1 MKSNYTRFCKIF
13 IFLLLCGNTAF
24 AQQSVAREWNEVL
37 LDAIRVD
44 LARPTVHARNL
55 FHTSIAMYD
64 AWAVY
69 DGNAETYFL
78 GKKLGNYT
86 SVFTGVPTPM
96 DKKAAQQEAISYAM
110 YRLLKYRFKNSPG
123 AATSLP
129 KMDELMIAL
138 GYDTAF
144 VSTNYTTGPP
154 AALGNY
160 IAASIISFGLQDNS
174 NEQNAYGNFFYR
186 TVNPPLIMALPGNP
200 DLVNPNRWQP
210 LTLQIFIDQ
219 NGNVI
224 PGNTPSFL
232 GPEWGKVVPFALTPA
247 DRTIYQRTGAD
258 YWVYHDPG
266 APPHL
271 DTTQVGG
278 LSDEYKWNFS
288 LVSAW
293 SGQLDP
299 SDSVL
304 WDISPAHIGN
314 IKLQDYPT
322 TITGLR
328 NFYNLE
334 NGGDIGKGYTVNPVT
349 GQPYTPQIVLRGD
362 YARVLAEFWADG
374 PNSETPPG
382 HWFTILNYISD
393 HPLLEKKFQGKG
405 DVLDDLEWDVKAYF
419 ILSGAVH
426 DAAVT
431 AWGIK
436 GWYDFIRPVSAIRY
450 MGGLGQ
456 SSDPNLPHYHPGGLK
471 LIPGYIE
478 LVQPGDPLAGEND
491 KNVGKIKVYAWRGPN
506 YILDPATD
514 DAGAAWILS
523 ENWWPYQRPSFVTPP
538 FAGYISGHST
548 FSRAAAEV
556 LTMLTGNPFFP
567 GGMSQF
573 STKKNQFLVFEEGP
587 SQDLTLQWATYRDA
601 SDQCSLSRIWG
612 GIHPPFDD
620 MPGRLIGREIGINAF
635 HFAERYFRMDED
647 GDGFFSYEDCDDTN
661 ALVYPDAPEIADSL
675 DNDCN
680 GLIDDNISAT
690 TQISD
695 KNYRIFPNPVTDHLT
710 IDFQQEQAADI
721 RIFNT
726 QGQLLQEERLSF
738 GHQKIELDFHT
749 FPSGIYYLAV
759 LNQNGDRLLTEKVVK
774 R

>member
-1 MKSNYTRFCKIF
+1 MKLSTIPVIAGSLLFCF
-13 IFLLLCGNTAF
+13 TWNGAL
-24 AQQSVAREWNEVL
+24 AQQSVARRWNEVL

-55 FHTSIAMYD
+55 FHTSVAMYD
-64 AWAVY
+64 AWAAY
-69 DGNAETYFL
+69 DGNADTYFL

-86 SVFTGVPTPM
+86 CNFTGIPAPT
-96 DKKAAQQEAISYAM
+96 DKKAAQNEAISYAA
-110 YRLLKYRFKNSPG
+110 YRLLKHRFKNSVG

-129 KMDELMIAL
+129 KIDALMLAL
-138 GYDTAF
+138 GYDTAY
-144 VSTNYTTGPP
+144 VSTNYATGKP

-160 IAASIISFGLQDNS
+160 IAASLINFGFQDGS
-174 NEQNAYGNFFYR
+174 NEQNGYSNIYYR
-186 TVNPPLIMALPGNP
+186 PFNPPLIMALPGNP
-200 DLVNPNRWQP
+200 GLVDPNRWQP

-219 NGNVI
+219 AGNII
-224 PGNTPSFL
+224 PGNTPPFL
-232 GPEWGKVVPFALTPA
+232 SPEWGNVVPFALTDA
-247 DRTIYQRTGAD
+247 DKQVYQRNANQ
-258 YWVYHDPG
+258 YIVYHDPG

-278 LSDEYKWNFS
+278 LSEEYKWNFS

-299 SDSVL
+299 RDGVL
-304 WDISPAHIGN
+304 WDISPAHVGN
-314 IKLQDYPT
+314 IKLEDYPT

-334 NGGDIGKGYTVNPVT
+334 DGGDIGKGYSVNPAT
-349 GQPYTPQIVLRGD
+349 GQPYAPQIVPRGD

-382 HWFTILNYISD
+382 HWFTILNYVSD
-393 HPLLEKKFQGKG
+393 HPLLKKKFEGVG
-405 DVLDDLEWDVKAYF
+405 PVLDNLEWDVKAYF
-419 ILSGAVH
+419 ILGGAVH

-450 MGGLGQ
+450 MAGLGQ
-456 SSDPNLPHYHPGGLK
+456 SSDPNLPHYHPGGIL

-478 LVQPGDPLAGEND
+478 LVKAGDPLAGQDN
-491 KNVGKIKVYAWRGPN
+491 KNVNKIKIYAWRGPD
-506 YILDPATD
+506 YINNPATD
-514 DAGAAWILS
+514 DAGAAWILA

-548 FSRAAAEV
+548 YSRAGAEV
-556 LTMLTGNPFFP
+556 LTMLTGDPFFP

-573 STKKNQFLVFEEGP
+573 STKKNEFLVFEEGP

-620 MPGRLIGREIGINAF
+620 MPGRLIGREIGISAF
-635 HFAERYFRMDED
+635 HFAERYFNIDNDHD
-647 GDGFFSYEDCDDTN
+647 GYYNYEDCDDFN
-661 ALVYPDAPEIADSL
+661 ALVYPNAPEIADSL
-675 DNDCN
+675 DNNCN
-680 GLIDDNISAT
+680 GMIDENISAT
-690 TQISD
+690 SDVTQV
-695 KNYRIFPNPVTDHLT
+695 NYHIFPNPVSDQLS
-710 IDFQQEQAADI
+710 IELEKGDAADI
-721 RIFNT
+721 QIYNIE
-726 QGQLLQEERLSF
+726 GKLLQENTISF
-738 GHQKIELDFHT
+738 TQHKATVDFHA
-749 FPSGIYYLAV
+749 FPKGIYYIIGK
-759 LNQNGDRLLTEKVVK
+759 NQYKERLFAEKVIK
-774 R
+774 M